1 MMMRE
6 WDGTAISRPLSLLPD
21 ADASLGD
28 AGPAQIAEISAIG
41 PEVVNEPAAREAL
54 AASEMRLRSALEIA
68 EIGCWEYD
76 VETGENHWDEAL
88 MRIMRAPAGSG
99 NKLGNTWTEVIHPD
113 DRQRVIE
120 SFSNAI
126 KSRSPY
132 RAEFRIRAFDGEER
146 VFSARGGFAGPRLF
160 VGVAYDVT
168 EARRFQRELEQ
179 SEAKFRETFDQ
190 AAVGMAHVGL
200 DGQWLRV
207 NRRLCSMLG
216 YSEAELLQKNFQEL
230 THPDDLAADL
240 ANAADIANGRRATY
254 SMEKR
259 YTRKDGSVLWAN
271 LTVSLLRDKDG
282 NPLHYISV
290 VEDATARKNAEAA
303 QALSEQRWR
312 TLAHA
317 LPHLVWTC
325 RPDGSCDYLSPQW
338 EEYTGASAKEQ
349 LEFGWIT
356 HVHPEDRDHLLE
368 KWNESVRT
376 HTMFECEARVRR
388 ADGVYRWF
396 KKRAIAIKDE
406 TGVVQWFG
414 TSTDI
419 TSVIDAR
426 QVLER
431 SASELESLVNE
442 RTKALRDV
450 NDRLARTE
458 KLGALGKL
466 AGGIAHDFN
475 NVLQAVKGGSDLIS
489 RRTADENIRKMA
501 RMMSEAADRGS
512 SITRRLLAFSRKGE
526 LRTEPVAIPRL
537 LESISEVLAHTFPAN
552 IAVSTHI
559 ARDVP
564 VLPIDR
570 GHLEVALLNLATN
583 ARDAMPEGGALTIAV
598 APEYVGEACRDGLAP
613 GNYLRISVSDT
624 GIGIDP
630 ALMSRIAEPF
640 FTTKPEGQGT
650 GLGLAMVR
658 AFAEQ
663 IGGRFTLESTQNV
676 GTTAT
681 LILPVTRSALDQEAP
696 QLPSGNSVSRVLVV
710 DDDRLVRELLMTQL
724 TEAGYEVL
732 AADSAETAMVIIEDV
747 PDIDV
752 VVSDYA
758 MTGMDGIGLI
768 KQLRNM
774 GNEVPVLL
782 LTGNYARD
790 PELMENFG
798 ARLLRKPAS
807 ILELVRAIEDL
818 ALASPAPRSIP

>member
-1 MMMRE
+1 
-6 WDGTAISRPLSLLPD
+6 
-21 ADASLGD
+21 
-28 AGPAQIAEISAIG
+28 
-41 PEVVNEPAAREAL
+41 
-54 AASEMRLRSALEIA
+54 
-68 EIGCWEYD
+68 
-76 VETGENHWDEAL
+76 
-88 MRIMRAPAGSG
+88 
-99 NKLGNTWTEVIHPD
+99 
-113 DRQRVIE
+113 
-120 SFSNAI
+120 
-126 KSRSPY
+126 
-132 RAEFRIRAFDGEER
+132 
-146 VFSARGGFAGPRLF
+146 
-160 VGVAYDVT
+160 
-168 EARRFQRELEQ
+168 
-179 SEAKFRETFDQ
+179 
-190 AAVGMAHVGL
+190 
-200 DGQWLRV
+200 
-207 NRRLCSMLG
+207 
-216 YSEAELLQKNFQEL
+216 
-230 THPDDLAADL
+230 
-240 ANAADIANGRRATY
+240 
-254 SMEKR
+254 
-259 YTRKDGSVLWAN
+259 
-271 LTVSLLRDKDG
+271 
-282 NPLHYISV
+282 
-290 VEDATARKNAEAA
+290 
-303 QALSEQRWR
+303 
-312 TLAHA
+312 
-317 LPHLVWTC
+317 WTC

-338 EEYTGASAKEQ
+338 EEYTGSSAEQQ

-356 HVHPEDRDHLLE
+356 HVHPEDRDRLLE

-376 HTMFECEARVRR
+376 QTMFECEARVRR

-396 KKRAIAIKDE
+396 NKRAIAIKDE

-419 TSVIDAR
+419 TSIIEAR

-442 RTKALRDV
+442 RTQALRDV

-489 RRTADENIRKMA
+489 RRTADENIRRMA

-526 LRTEPVAIPRL
+526 LRTEPVAIPQL
-537 LESISEVLAHTFPAN
+537 LESISEVLSHTFPAN

-583 ARDAMPEGGALTIAV
+583 ARDAMPDGGTLTIAV
-598 APEYVGEACRDGLAP
+598 APEYIGEAGRDGLAP

-663 IGGRFTLESTQNV
+663 IGGRFILESSRNV
-676 GTTAT
+676 GTKAT
-681 LILPVTRSALDQEAP
+681 LVLPVTRSALDQETP
-696 QLPSGNSVSRVLVV
+696 QLSPGKTVARVLVV
-710 DDDRLVRELLMTQL
+710 YDDRLVRELLMTQL

-758 MTGMDGIGLI
+758 MTGMDGLGLI
-768 KQLRNM
+768 KQLRNI

-818 ALASPAPRSIP
+818 APSSAGSTPNSEIVSERR